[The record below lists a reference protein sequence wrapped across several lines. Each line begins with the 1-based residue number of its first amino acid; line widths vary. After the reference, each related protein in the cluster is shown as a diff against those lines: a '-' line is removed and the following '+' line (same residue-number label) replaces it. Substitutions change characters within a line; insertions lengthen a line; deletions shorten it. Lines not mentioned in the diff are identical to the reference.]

1 LLGLV
6 GRGIL
11 ESKSRSLHENEAAAQ
26 GFQCVYELID
36 FDQRGAGNEQLGAV
50 LSHVEERG
58 FVGLNVT
65 YPFKQAVI
73 PLLDELSQEAQA
85 IGAVNTVH
93 FQNGR
98 RIGYN
103 TDARGFAESFRC
115 GLSGALLSKV
125 LQVGAGGAGAATAFA
140 LLDLGVQ
147 QLTLIDA
154 DFARARSLANGL
166 ALRFADR
173 EVRAVH
179 EHELART
186 VATAEGVVNS
196 TPMGMAN
203 HPGSALPPG
212 LLRSNLWVAEIVYVP
227 LETQFLRAAKAAGC
241 RTLDGSGMVVYQAAK
256 AFEIFTGR
264 AADGA
269 RMRRH
274 FEKITRS

>member
-26 GFQCVYELID
+26 GFRCVYELID
-36 FDQRGAGNEQLGAV
+36 FDQSGTGNEQLGAL
-50 LSHVEERG
+50 LSQVEGRG
-58 FVGLNVT
+58 FAGVNIT

-85 IGAVNTVH
+85 IGAVNTIH

-103 TDARGFAESFRC
+103 TDARGFAESFRR
-115 GLSGALLSKV
+115 GLSGAQLSSV
-125 LQVGAGGAGAATAFA
+125 LQIGAGGAGAATAFV
-140 LLDLGVQ
+140 LLELGVR
-147 QLTLIDA
+147 QLTLIDT
-154 DFARARSLANGL
+154 DFVRASSLANGL
-166 ALRFADR
+166 ASRFADR
-173 EVRAVH
+173 DVRAIH
-179 EHELART
+179 ERELAHT
-186 VATAEGVVNS
+186 LTAAKGVVNS

-203 HPGSALPPG
+203 HPGSALPAG
-212 LLRSNLWVAEIVYVP
+212 LLRSDLWVAEIVYVP
-227 LETQFLRAAKAAGC
+227 LETSLLRAARAAGC

-256 AFEIFTGR
+256 AFEIFTSR
-264 AADGA
+264 AADA
-269 RMRRH
+269 ERMRRH